1 MELKKYELKS
11 TEIITEDGQ
20 VSKGPNMYANINF
33 FVCHGMCKYII
44 SAGSRIWTLIQTLGP
59 SGPGLNSPPLNLF
72 SYLALPISYNFLI
85 TFYPLCANYCSAICF
100 SKF

>member
-1 MELKKYELKS
+1 MIFGGIETYELKS

-44 SAGSRIWTLIQTLGP
+44 GAELIIRTLIQILGP
-59 SGPGLNSPPLNLF
+59 SGPGFNPPPLP
-72 SYLALPISYNFLI
+72 STSFLI
-85 TFYPLCANYCSAICF
+85 LLF
-100 SKF
+100 

>member
-1 MELKKYELKS
+1 MGRLLQLKFTHDIWWNFETYELKS

-44 SAGSRIWTLIQTLGP
+44 GAGLI
-59 SGPGLNSPPLNLF
+59 
-72 SYLALPISYNFLI
+72 I
-85 TFYPLCANYCSAICF
+85 
-100 SKF
+100 